1 MTEGLTKARATIP
14 VNMDLK
20 TSSIPGNEGLFPFIV
35 TKETTHEWEYTALLA
50 AFFPLNSPILTG
62 NFPLN
67 DRYFEPCVVFSV
79 ITLQKH

>member
-14 VNMDLK
+14 VNMDIK

-50 AFFPLNSPILTG
+50 AFFP
-62 NFPLN
+62 
-67 DRYFEPCVVFSV
+67 
-79 ITLQKH
+79 